1 MFDSVGWGEILVLIV
16 AGLFILGPERLPS
29 AAAWLGRSIRQVRQY
44 ATGAREQLRNE
55 LGPEFDELRKP
66 LEELRGLRNFNPRT
80 AATQALFGDDQ
91 PGVKPNGFAPG
102 PNGSGPDLTKPPAVG
117 ALSRVVVD
125 GGAFVLRQRR
135 LLGGRCRCQS
145 VHCWKACASA
155 STRSSACRGPT
166 ICSPTG
172 RPFTS
177 PHGTLAAGCCVMLNG

>member
-102 PNGSGPDLTKPPAVG
+102 PNGSGPDLTKPPAEKPSL
-117 ALSRVVVD
+117 A
-125 GGAFVLRQRR
+125 
-135 LLGGRCRCQS
+135 
-145 VHCWKACASA
+145 KNE
-155 STRSSACRGPT
+155 
-166 ICSPTG
+166 
-172 RPFTS
+172 RPPIDDDAT
-177 PHGTLAAGCCVMLNG
+177 

>member
-1 MFDSVGWGEILVLIV
+1 MFDSVGWGEILVLVV

-102 PNGSGPDLTKPPAVG
+102 PNGAGPDLTKPPAVAVG
-117 ALSRVVVD
+117 GSSRRVVVD
-125 GGAFVLRQRR
+125 RGAFVLRQRR
-135 LLGGRCRCQS
+135 LLGGRLRE
-145 VHCWKACASA
+145 VGA
-155 STRSSACRGPT
+155 
-166 ICSPTG
+166 
-172 RPFTS
+172 
-177 PHGTLAAGCCVMLNG
+177 